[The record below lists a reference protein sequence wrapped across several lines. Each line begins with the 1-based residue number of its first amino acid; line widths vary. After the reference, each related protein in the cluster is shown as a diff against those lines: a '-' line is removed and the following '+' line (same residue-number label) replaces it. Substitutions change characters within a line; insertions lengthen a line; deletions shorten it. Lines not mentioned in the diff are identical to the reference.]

1 MPRFVRYLLPLVLF
15 LAMAGLLYR
24 GLSIDPR
31 NVPSPLIGKTAPTF
45 SLAQLE
51 DPSATV
57 SNADFQGQVSLF
69 NVWATWCVSCR
80 AEHRVLMQLANTGE
94 VAIYGLNYKDERPA
108 ALRWLQQFGD
118 PYRANAFDA
127 DGRVGI
133 DWGVYGTPETFII
146 DKQGVIRHKHT
157 GPLTWDIVQHEIMP
171 LVKQLRAETG

>member
-1 MPRFVRYLLPLVLF
+1 MPRFVRYLLPLALF
-15 LAMAGLLYR
+15 LAMAALLYR
-24 GLSIDPR
+24 GLGIDPHL
-31 NVPSPLIGKTAPTF
+31 VPSPLIGKSAPQF
-45 SLAQLE
+45 SLTQLE
-51 DPSATV
+51 DPAATL
-57 SNADFQGQVSLF
+57 SNADLKGQVSLL

-80 AEHRVLMQLANTGE
+80 AEHQVLMQLAKSGD

-133 DWGVYGTPETFII
+133 DWGVYGTPETFVI

-157 GPLTWDIVQHEIMP
+157 GPLTWEIVQQEILP
-171 LVKQLRAETG
+171 LVQQLQAEQG